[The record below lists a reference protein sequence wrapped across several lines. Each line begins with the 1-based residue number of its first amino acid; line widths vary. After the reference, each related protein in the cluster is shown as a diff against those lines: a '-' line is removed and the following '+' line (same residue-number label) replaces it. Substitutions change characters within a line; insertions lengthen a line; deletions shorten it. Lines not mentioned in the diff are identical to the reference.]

1 MNNNYYCQNYHDSF
15 MEKKHHDKNMLL
27 KDENNYKYYYEN
39 HNGQDDYGLK
49 YIDDYGYGYKC
60 TKFKIQFPP
69 QEQNVQPGMEYVM
82 KPRPI
87 FDNPNYQGSNK
98 LKDKV
103 AIITGGDSGI
113 GRAVA
118 VAYVK
123 EGAKVVLGYLN
134 EERDAKE
141 TEEYI
146 KTMGGECMLVPGDVK
161 DKRYCEYLVNETMKK
176 YGKIDILVNNAGVQ
190 YQQKS
195 LLDISDEQFDFT
207 MKTNMYSIFYLTKS
221 ALKHMNP
228 GASIINVSSI
238 TTFYGEPELIDYVT
252 SKGAIIGFT
261 RALSTN
267 LADKCIRVNAVAPGY
282 FWTVLQPAC
291 WEKEKIPTLGADA
304 PMKRAG
310 QTYEIAP
317 LFVYLAS
324 DDSSY
329 VTGQTMHINGGQYK
343 G

>member
-1 MNNNYYCQNYHDSF
+1 MDYKFYYNK
-15 MEKKHHDKNMLL
+15 E
-27 KDENNYKYYYEN
+27 
-39 HNGQDDYGLK
+39 NGQDNYGLE
-49 YIDDYGYGYKC
+49 YIDNYGYGYKC
-60 TKFKIQFPP
+60 NKFKVKYPP
-69 QEQNVQPGMEYVM
+69 QEQDVQPGMEYLM
-82 KPRPI
+82 NPRPI
-87 FDNPNYQGSNK
+87 FDNTSYKYSGK
-98 LKDKV
+98 LKGKV

-118 VAYVK
+118 ISYIK
-123 EGAKVVLGYLN
+123 EGAKVVIVYLN
-134 EERDAKE
+134 EHRDAQE
-141 TEEYI
+141 TKEYI
-146 KTMGGECMLVPGDVK
+146 EALGGECLLLAGDVK
-161 DKRYCEYLVNETMKK
+161 DRKFCEYIVNETMNHF
-176 YGKIDILVNNAGVQ
+176 GKIDILVNNAGVQ
-190 YQQKS
+190 FQQKS
-195 LLDISDEQFDFT
+195 LLDISDEQFDYT

-221 ALKHMNP
+221 ALKYMCP

-252 SKGAIIGFT
+252 SKGAIVGFT

-267 LADKCIRVNAVAPGY
+267 LADKNIRVNAVAPGY
-282 FWTVLQPAC
+282 FWTALQPAC

-310 QTYEIAP
+310 ETYEIAP

-329 VTGQTMHINGGQYK
+329 VTGQVMHINGGQYK